1 MKIAPKLVVALML
14 ALLALPNVSTAAY
27 ADDNDDDFCQ
37 IEENQDED
45 ECRREKPRL
54 QTRFF
59 SE

>member
-1 MKIAPKLVVALML
+1 MKIAPKLAIALTL

-27 ADDNDDDFCQ
+27 ADDRDFCEL
-37 IEENQDED
+37 EENQDED
-45 ECRREKPRL
+45 ECRREKPKL

>member
-1 MKIAPKLVVALML
+1 MKIAPKLAVALAL

-27 ADDNDDDFCQ
+27 ADNNDRDFCDL
-37 IEENQDED
+37 EENQDKD
-45 ECRREKPRL
+45 ECKREKPKL

>member
-1 MKIAPKLVVALML
+1 MKIAPKLAIALTL

-27 ADDNDDDFCQ
+27 ADGDDTDFCDL
-37 IEENQDED
+37 EENQDED
-45 ECRREKPRL
+45 ECRREKPKL